1 MPPTDRVQLDC
12 PAKVNLALSIASPLA
27 NGYHPLASWMVALHF
42 ADRLTLRRLNAM
54 EGDAGASRFDITFA
68 HDAPV
73 RGAVDWPIE
82 KDLAFRAHG
91 LIEAQCG
98 RKLPV
103 HMTLDKRIPTGAGL
117 GGGSSD
123 AAAMLVALDRLY
135 TLQLGRETLCTL
147 GGKLGSDVAFLVSAL
162 LGQPS
167 AIVTGLG
174 ETLEPAPLRGV
185 LHLVLIF
192 PTFGCPT
199 GEVYR
204 AFDQAHPAVQ
214 NRTAD
219 VERVRRVT
227 GVSPLPPDAP
237 FNDLAGPACS
247 VRPEL
252 GRLQQSLTRS
262 LNVPV
267 HVTGSGSTLFLI
279 APDAAAAAALS
290 KQATSVSGLAA
301 IATHTIA

>member
-1 MPPTDRVQLDC
+1 MPPTDRVQLEC

-42 ADRLTLRRLNAM
+42 ADRLTLHRL
-54 EGDAGASRFDITFA
+54 DATESDTGASRFDITFA
-68 HDAPV
+68 DDAPV
-73 RGAVDWPIE
+73 RGVVDWHIE

-91 LIEAQCG
+91 LVEAQCG

-103 HMTLDKRIPTGAGL
+103 RMTLDKRIPTGAGL

-135 TLQLGRETLCTL
+135 DLQLGRETLCTL
-147 GGKLGSDVAFLVSAL
+147 GGKLGSDVAFLVAAL
-162 LGQPS
+162 LGKPS

-174 ETLEPAPLRGV
+174 ETLEPSPMRGP

-192 PTFGCPT
+192 PKFGCPT

-204 AFDQAHPAVQ
+204 AFDQAHPATQ
-214 NRTAD
+214 PRTTD
-219 VERVRRVT
+219 VARVRRLT
-227 GVSPLPPDAP
+227 AMSPLPPDAP

-252 GRLQQSLTRS
+252 GRLQQSFTQS
-262 LNVPV
+262 LAVPV

-279 APDAAAAAALS
+279 GPDETAAATLA
-290 KQATSVSGLAA
+290 KKATAVSGLAA